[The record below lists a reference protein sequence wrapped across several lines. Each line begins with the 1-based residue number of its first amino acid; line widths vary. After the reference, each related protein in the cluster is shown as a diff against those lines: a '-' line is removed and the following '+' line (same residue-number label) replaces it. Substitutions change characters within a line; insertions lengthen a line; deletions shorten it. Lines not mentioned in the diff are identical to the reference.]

1 MIVKKDRNKS
11 ALVTLIVG
19 LVLNI
24 SLGVAKLVVGQLS
37 ESVSVVS
44 DAFNNLSD
52 AGVSVI
58 TVLAVALSARA
69 ADHDHPYGHGRYEYI
84 AAFVLGAA
92 VAAVGIEVMA
102 NGIRRA
108 ITPVSPEFG
117 TAVFVT
123 LGASIGVKAF
133 MTVFYT
139 VRGRKENSATIG
151 AAAVDSLSDVAVT
164 TVVLVCAV
172 IERNCGAH
180 IDGYVSIAVA
190 VFILVLAVRILKSV
204 IDRLLGSRPD
214 QALYDGINEIVTS
227 RPEVISSHDLIIN
240 DYGAAIKIAE
250 IDAVFP
256 ADMSFVD
263 VHAACDAMEKQAF
276 TKFGV
281 RLSVHADPLI
291 VDDAR
296 LVDIRNHI
304 DGIIANFSASAH
316 DIEIDDGAR
325 VVRLDIH
332 VDGKAPIQEL
342 KAMVEAEIR
351 KTVDYAVEIDIDY
364 I

>member
-1 MIVKKDRNKS
+1 MIVKKDRNKG

-37 ESVSVVS
+37 GSVSVTS
-44 DAFNNLSD
+44 DAFNNISD
-52 AGVSVI
+52 AGVSVV

-69 ADHDHPYGHGRYEYI
+69 ADHGHPYGHGRYEYI

-92 VAAVGIEVMA
+92 VAAVGIEVLA
-102 NGIRRA
+102 SGIRRA
-108 ITPVSPEFG
+108 IDPVSPEFG
-117 TAVFVT
+117 TAVFIT
-123 LGASIGVKAF
+123 LGVSIGVKAF
-133 MTVFYT
+133 MALFYT
-139 VRGRKENSATIG
+139 VRGKKANSTTVG
-151 AAAVDSLSDVAVT
+151 AAAVDSFSDVAVT
-164 TVVLVCAV
+164 SVVLVCAV
-172 IERNCGAH
+172 VERKTGAH
-180 IDGYVSIAVA
+180 IDGYVSVAVA
-190 VFILVLAVRILKSV
+190 LFIIVLAVRILKNV
-204 IDRLLGSRPD
+204 IDRLLGARPD
-214 QALYDGINEIVTS
+214 QALYDGVNAIVTS
-227 RPEVISSHDLIIN
+227 HPEVISTHDLIIN

-256 ADMSFVD
+256 ADMSFVA
-263 VHAACDAMEKQAF
+263 VHAVCDEMEKQALNAL
-276 TKFGV
+276 GV

-291 VDDAR
+291 IDDTR
-296 LVDIRNHI
+296 LVEIRKNV
-304 DGIIANFSASAH
+304 DCAIANFSASAH
-316 DIEIDDGAR
+316 DTEIDDKAR

-332 VDGKAPIQEL
+332 VDGKAPVQEL